1 MVAPPL
7 TPADVVIELGA
18 RDLLAL
24 VVDVCRTRGVK
35 LDDLCG
41 RARSRSVSRARQ
53 EVWWRLRTDP
63 ERYFSLPEIARLFGR
78 DHTTVL
84 AGVAAH
90 EHRTSSPPRRSST
103 RPPRTQSR

>member
-1 MVAPPL
+1 VAAPL
-7 TPADVVIELGA
+7 SATDVAAELDA

-24 VVDVCRTRGVK
+24 VADVCRMRGVT
-35 LDDLCG
+35 LADLCG
-41 RARSRSVSRARQ
+41 RVRARSVSYARQ

-63 ERYFSLPEIARLFGR
+63 ERYFSLLEIARLFGR

-90 EHRTSSPPRRSST
+90 ERRTSRQRRAWSRSPRR
-103 RPPRTQSR
+103 RSR